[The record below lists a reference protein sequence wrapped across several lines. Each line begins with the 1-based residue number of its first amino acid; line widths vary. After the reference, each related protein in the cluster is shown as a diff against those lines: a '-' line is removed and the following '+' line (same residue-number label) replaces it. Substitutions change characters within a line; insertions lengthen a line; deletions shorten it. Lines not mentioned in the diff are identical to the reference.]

1 MAPVAVPFYL
11 LPFAMKPFW
20 PFSLVQRSQ
29 RRRCLSRWAIS
40 GATAGSCSRRQ
51 AGYRQATEVGL
62 EHQTPE
68 ETLRLLQRRIRGI
81 DRRRWHAVA
90 KLRTRMR
97 QVGVEGRHMHVTAS
111 TLRLLLR
118 LRRRIMWLDWCR
130 DNTLL
135 YVNLLLRWLED
146 PRRSS

>member
-1 MAPVAVPFYL
+1 
-11 LPFAMKPFW
+11 
-20 PFSLVQRSQ
+20 
-29 RRRCLSRWAIS
+29 
-40 GATAGSCSRRQ
+40 
-51 AGYRQATEVGL
+51 
-62 EHQTPE
+62 
-68 ETLRLLQRRIRGI
+68 
-81 DRRRWHAVA
+81 
-90 KLRTRMR
+90 
-97 QVGVEGRHMHVTAS
+97 MHVTAS

>member
-1 MAPVAVPFYL
+1 M
-11 LPFAMKPFW
+11 
-20 PFSLVQRSQ
+20 
-29 RRRCLSRWAIS
+29 
-40 GATAGSCSRRQ
+40 
-51 AGYRQATEVGL
+51 
-62 EHQTPE
+62 
-68 ETLRLLQRRIRGI
+68 LQRRIRGF
-81 DRRRWHAVA
+81 DRRRWRAVA
-90 KLRTRMR
+90 KLRTQMR
-97 QVGVEGRHMHVTAS
+97 QVEVEGRHMHVTAS